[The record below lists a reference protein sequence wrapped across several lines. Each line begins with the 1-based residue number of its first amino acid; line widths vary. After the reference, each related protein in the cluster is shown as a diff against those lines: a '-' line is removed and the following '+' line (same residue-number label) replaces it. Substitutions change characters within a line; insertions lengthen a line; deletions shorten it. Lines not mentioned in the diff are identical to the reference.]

1 MLENVDELLREVGSW
16 GYLGLGLASLIEYVF
31 PPFPGDTVTL
41 LGGAWAARGDFS
53 LIVVF
58 LSLLAGSLVGMT
70 VMWRLGRSI
79 EGKLSGYP
87 DDHRLLGLEV
97 GQLHRAQALMKT
109 KGAWLLLVNR
119 FLPSFRAV
127 VFIAAGASGY
137 SWRQTMAPG
146 LLSAA
151 VFNAVLMA
159 AGGAIGDNAEAIAA
173 FFRTWRTVSFVVLGV
188 IAAAV
193 LARFLWRRARAQSRP

>member
-1 MLENVDELLREVGSW
+1 MGENIDELMQAIGAW
-16 GYLGLGLASLIEYVF
+16 GYLGLGLAAIVEYLF

-41 LGGAWAARGDFS
+41 LGGAWAARGDRS
-53 LIVVF
+53 LLGVF
-58 LSLLAGSLVGMT
+58 LALCGGSLVGMT
-70 VMWRLGRSI
+70 LMWRLGRSI
-79 EGKLSGYP
+79 GGKLGGWP
-87 DDHRLLGLEV
+87 DDHRVLGV
-97 GQLHRAQALMKT
+97 QVAQLHRAQALMKS

-127 VFIAAGASGY
+127 VFVAAGAAGY

-173 FFRTWRTVSFVVLGV
+173 FFRTWRLVSFVVLGV
-188 IAAAV
+188 IA
-193 LARFLWRRARAQSRP
+193 LALVGRFFWRRARAQSRP